1 MAWPERGVYYMCGI
15 VGYTGSR
22 AAAAL
27 LLDGLKK
34 LEYRG
39 YDSAG
44 LALQQNGKL
53 FIAKRAGSVADLEAS
68 LDPNLDQATVGIGHT
83 RWATHGRP
91 TDINAH
97 PHCSC
102 GNEIA
107 LVHNGIIEN
116 HQELKEWLATEKGHH
131 FVSETDTEVLAH
143 LIEEYYDGDLLEAL
157 RKAMEKV
164 VGSYTVLAV
173 SSREPG
179 RLVCTRQSSPLII
192 GLGENENLVA
202 SDITAL
208 LEHTRKTKILE
219 DGEFAAVTADAVEI
233 IDADGN
239 VIKRDIFK
247 VTWDLEAAE
256 KGGFDHFMLKEIM
269 EQPDA
274 VRETMRQRIDRSSGK
289 VKLEDLGFSAEELE
303 TVEKF
308 YIIACG
314 TAYHAGLVGK
324 NVIESLTGIPVEVDV
339 ASEFRYREPLL
350 KKNQM
355 VIVISQSGETADTLA
370 ALRLARQNSLKVL
383 AITNVVG
390 SSVSR
395 EADHVFYTW
404 AGPEIAVASTKAYLT
419 QLVALYL
426 FALYLGQV
434 RKSIKPAIAGQLI
447 EGLIALPGQL
457 KTILAADSIDHLK
470 KYCHHLAGWDSA
482 FFIGRNLDY
491 PVAMEGALKL
501 KEISYIHAEAY
512 AAGELK
518 HGPLAL
524 IVEGIPVIALAT
536 QKAVLDKT
544 LSNIQEVNARGGAVF
559 AITQEGFADVVR
571 QVDAVFYLP
580 PVNDLLAPVL
590 SAVPTQLIA
599 YYAAVEHGHSVDKPR
614 NLAKSVTVE

>member
-1 MAWPERGVYYMCGI
+1 MMCGI
-15 VGYTGSR
+15 VGYTGSKT
-22 AAAAL
+22 APAL
-27 LLDGLKK
+27 LIAGLKK

-44 LALQQNGKL
+44 LALQREGT
-53 FIAKRAGSVADLEAS
+53 IVVAKKAGSVADLEAT
-68 LDPNLDQATVGIGHT
+68 LNGDLDQVTVGIGHT

-102 GNEIA
+102 GDEIA

-116 HQELKEWLATEKGHH
+116 HQELKAWLAGEKGHH
-131 FVSETDTEVLAH
+131 FISETDTEVLAH
-143 LIEEYYDGDLLEAL
+143 LIEEFYEGDLLAAM
-157 RKAMEKV
+157 RQAMEKV
-164 VGSYTVLAV
+164 VGSYTVLAL
-173 SSREPG
+173 SASEPG
-179 RLVCTRQSSPLII
+179 RLVCTRQSSPLVI
-192 GLGENENLVA
+192 GLGEAENLIA

-219 DGEFAAVTADAVEI
+219 DGEFAAVTADSVEI
-233 IDADGN
+233 VTADGTA
-239 VIKRDIFK
+239 IERDIFEI
-247 VTWDLEAAE
+247 TWDLEAAE

-274 VRETMRQRIDRSSGK
+274 VRETMRQRINRETGK
-289 VKLEDLGFSAEELE
+289 VKLDDLGLSAEEINTLD
-303 TVEKF
+303 KL

-324 NVIESLTGIPVEVDV
+324 MVIESLTGIPVEVDV
-339 ASEFRYREPLL
+339 ASEFRYRAPLL
-350 KKNQM
+350 KQNQM

-370 ALRLARQNSLKVL
+370 ALRLARQKGLKVL
-383 AITNVVG
+383 AISNVVG
-390 SSVSR
+390 SSVAR

-426 FALYLGQV
+426 LALYIGETRGCVDQQTVKEL
-434 RKSIKPAIAGQLI
+434 L
-447 EGLIALPGQL
+447 EGLTALPGQIRE
-457 KTILAADSIDHLK
+457 ILAEESTDKLRA
-470 KYCHHLAGWDSA
+470 YCRHLAGWESA
-482 FFIGRNLDY
+482 FFVGRNLDF

-559 AITQEGFADVVR
+559 AITQKGFGDVAG
-571 QVDAVFYLP
+571 QVAGVFYLP
-580 PVNDLLAPVL
+580 PVNDLLSPVL

-599 YYAAVEHGHSVDKPR
+599 YYAAVERGHSVDKPR

>member
-1 MAWPERGVYYMCGI
+1 MCGI
-15 VGYTGSR
+15 VGYTGCR
-22 AAAAL
+22 AALPL
-27 LLDGLKK
+27 LLEGLKK

-44 LALQQNGKL
+44 LALQQDGRL
-53 FIAKRAGSVADLEAS
+53 FTAKKAGSVADLGSFIGSGNGQVKA
-68 LDPNLDQATVGIGHT
+68 GIGHT

-102 GNEIA
+102 DGEIG

-116 HQELKEWLATEKGHH
+116 HQELRQWLAGEKGHH
-131 FVSETDTEVLAH
+131 FKSETDTEVLAH
-143 LIEEYYDGDLLEAL
+143 LIEEYYEGDLL
-157 RKAMEKV
+157 KAMRQAMERV
-164 VGSYTVLAV
+164 AGSYTVLAL

-179 RLVCTRQSSPLII
+179 KLVCTRQSSPLVI
-192 GLGENENLVA
+192 GLGEGENLIA

-219 DGEFAAVTADAVEI
+219 DGEFASITADSVQI
-233 IDADGN
+233 VKADGSN
-239 VIKRDIFK
+239 VQRATFEI
-247 VTWDLEAAE
+247 TWDQEAAE

-274 VRETMRQRIDRSSGK
+274 IRETMRQRIDCEKGK
-289 VKLEDLGFSAEELE
+289 VKLSDLGLSKEELSA
-303 TVEKF
+303 VDKI
-308 YIIACG
+308 YIVACG

-324 NVIESLTGIPVEVDV
+324 MIIESLTGIPVEVDF
-339 ASEFRYREPLL
+339 ASEFRYRTPLL
-350 KKNQM
+350 KQNQL

-370 ALRLARQNSLKVL
+370 ALRLARGKKLKVL

-404 AGPEIAVASTKAYLT
+404 AGPEIAVASTKTYLT

-426 FALYLGQV
+426 L
-434 RKSIKPAIAGQLI
+434 AIYCGEIRGSLDQPTAKELI
-447 EGLIALPGQL
+447 EGLISLPGQIRKILSDASTDRL
-457 KTILAADSIDHLK
+457 KA
-470 KYCHHLAGWDSA
+470 YCRHLAGWESA
-482 FFIGRNLDY
+482 FFVGRNLDY

-524 IVEGIPVIALAT
+524 IVEGMPVVALAT
-536 QKAVLDKT
+536 QRAVLDKN
-544 LSNIQEVNARGGAVF
+544 LSNIQEVSARGGAVF
-559 AITQEGFADVVR
+559 AITQEGFDEVAG
-571 QVDAVFYLP
+571 QVDVIFYLP

-590 SAVPTQLIA
+590 SAVPLQLIA
-599 YYAAVEHGHSVDKPR
+599 YFAAVERGNAVDKPR

>member
-1 MAWPERGVYYMCGI
+1 MCGI

-22 AAAAL
+22 MAPAL
-27 LLDGLKK
+27 LIAGLKK

-44 LALQQNGKL
+44 LALQRGGALKV
-53 FIAKRAGSVADLEAS
+53 AKKAGSVADLETA
-68 LDPNLDQATVGIGHT
+68 LDRDLEQVTVGIGHT

-91 TDINAH
+91 TDLNAH

-102 GNEIA
+102 GEEIA

-116 HQELKEWLATEKGHH
+116 HQELKAWLAGEKGHR
-131 FVSETDTEVLAH
+131 FISETDTEVLAH
-143 LIEEYYDGDLLEAL
+143 LVEEFYEGDLLAAMRQAL
-157 RKAMEKV
+157 EKV
-164 VGSYTVLAV
+164 VGSCTVLAL
-173 SSREPG
+173 SAREPG
-179 RLVCTRQSSPLII
+179 RLVCTRQSSPLVI
-192 GLGENENLVA
+192 GLGRGENLVA

-208 LEHTRKTKILE
+208 LEHTRRVKILE
-219 DGEFAAVTADAVEI
+219 DGEFAALTADAVSI
-233 IDADGN
+233 TTADGT
-239 VIKRDIFK
+239 VLERDILEIN
-247 VTWDLEAAE
+247 WDLEAAE

-274 VRETMRQRIDRSSGK
+274 VRETMRQRIDRDSGQ
-289 VKLEDLGFSAEELE
+289 VKLGDLGLSAAEITALE
-303 TVEKF
+303 KI

-324 NVIESLTGIPVEVDV
+324 MVMESLAAVPVEVDV

-350 KKNQM
+350 KQNQM

-370 ALRLARQNSLKVL
+370 ALRMARQRGLKVL
-383 AITNVVG
+383 AVTNVVG
-390 SSVSR
+390 SSVAR
-395 EADHVFYTW
+395 EADYVFYTW

-426 FALYLGQV
+426 LALYFGET
-434 RKSIKPAIAGQLI
+434 RGSIGRSTSKELI
-447 EGLIALPGQL
+447 EGLIALPAQIREVLSEASTERL
-457 KTILAADSIDHLK
+457 KA
-470 KYCHHLAGWDSA
+470 YCRHLAGWESA
-482 FFIGRNLDY
+482 FFVGRNLDY
-491 PVAMEGALKL
+491 PVALEGALKL

-544 LSNIQEVNARGGAVF
+544 LSNIQEINARGGAVF
-559 AITQEGFADVVR
+559 AITQEGFEDVAG
-571 QVDAVFYLP
+571 QVEGAFFLP
-580 PVNDLLAPVL
+580 PVHDLLSPVL
-590 SAVPTQLIA
+590 SVVPTQLIA
-599 YYAAVEHGHSVDKPR
+599 YYAAVERGHPVDKPR